1 MSRNH
6 NIQTVSTVSVASAVG
21 TDTALIGA
29 VVPAGMTRYVTFI
42 RANPLAPPNNEGSK
56 VYLCSTALN
65 LATTDALASIAQKMI
80 ISIPSALAAGCKN
93 VTIPPSPDTDH
104 PLFTIAS
111 GAYLY
116 AHHSD
121 DAAMSS
127 SVGLFVQYYDE

>member
-6 NIQTVSTVSVASAVG
+6 NILTVSTVSVGSAAG

-42 RANPLAPPNNEGSK
+42 RANPLAPTNSEGSK
-56 VYLCSTALN
+56 IYLCSTALN
-65 LATTDALASIAQKMI
+65 RATTDALASIAQKMV
-80 ISIPSALAAGCKN
+80 ISVASASTVGCKN
-93 VTIPPSPDTDH
+93 VMVPPSPDTDH

-116 AHHSD
+116 AHQPVA
-121 DAAMSS
+121 AAMSS
-127 SVGLFVQYYDE
+127 SISLFVQYFDE